1 MRKIPTSGV
10 ASPDLFN
17 LAVHMEAIYPL
28 SCLALMHDVGNEV
41 VLGTRETCAGGENI
55 EIEQGRERG
64 DQVDSKRL
72 RDNCSNIHPMIC
84 NMIRG
89 QVPGRPC
96 KAACIFLNLTRVLQ
110 GESQGRLPYRQGG
123 G

>member
-55 EIEQGRERG
+55 EIEQGVSGE
-64 DQVDSKRL
+64 
-72 RDNCSNIHPMIC
+72 
-84 NMIRG
+84 IRSI
-89 QVPGRPC
+89 R
-96 KAACIFLNLTRVLQ
+96 KD
-110 GESQGRLPYRQGG
+110 
-123 G
+123 